1 MQGAS
6 TNLVQS
12 DQVMLVCAG
21 ATQHTTSLEP
31 LQSSYS
37 LCFSLQ
43 TQLPPRNERT
53 GVCCLTMCHDTSH
66 LHGGCFV
73 SLLTMDSAAAGLS
86 TSMATIPHRHRVF
99 EIVPRL
105 RDRLAVCFVTPTTFT
120 NPEHGMAGRRSTAC
134 CVACSTPLTTWS
146 ILAGLRLPCLANL
159 SDTAL

>member
-1 MQGAS
+1 
-6 TNLVQS
+6 
-12 DQVMLVCAG
+12 
-21 ATQHTTSLEP
+21 
-31 LQSSYS
+31 
-37 LCFSLQ
+37 
-43 TQLPPRNERT
+43 
-53 GVCCLTMCHDTSH
+53 MCPDTSH

-159 SDTAL
+159 SDTTLCQIAWSVKPEWAAGRDKPDSDLGCPSKSLSFGPLQKRHLFR